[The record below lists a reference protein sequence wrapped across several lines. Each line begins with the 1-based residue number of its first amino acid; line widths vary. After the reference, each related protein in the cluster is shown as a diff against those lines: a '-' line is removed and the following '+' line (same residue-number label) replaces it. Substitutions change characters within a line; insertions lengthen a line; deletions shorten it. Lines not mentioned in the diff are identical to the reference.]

1 MACPLHDGVF
11 AAPRTPAEMAALRRT
26 IAAVAMRPVAEAET
40 IWLDGVAQQ
49 GGVETVWLN
58 AVERCPGCWALN
70 PDQHTADEGT
80 ETERLHCLP
89 PTNLATAPRQNCAR
103 PVASAVPAALQE
115 PGGLS
120 SSDFLT
126 FAALGAAVAVIVGC
140 AYRRSV
146 YLAQN
151 QVHAQSSLQL

>member
-1 MACPLHDGVF
+1 MACPLHDGAF

-26 IAAVAMRPVAEAET
+26 IAAVAMPSIAEAT
-40 IWLDGVAQQ
+40 VA
-49 GGVETVWLN
+49 ETVWLN

-70 PDQHTADEGT
+70 ADQHTADEGT
-80 ETERLHCLP
+80 EAERLHCLP

-103 PVASAVPAALQE
+103 PVASVTPE